1 MVVTVF
7 VALGAVSFFL
17 RLLDLGPRQCLFG
30 ENSALEFNQTK
41 ANRSVSLVPN
51 GYGRLPVN
59 ITVAAL
65 GSPNVAVKKQV
76 FEILAAISVYSK
88 DGYAR
93 ALQVLDKFK
102 VSVYL

>member
-1 MVVTVF
+1 M
-7 VALGAVSFFL
+7 
-17 RLLDLGPRQCLFG
+17 
-30 ENSALEFNQTK
+30 
-41 ANRSVSLVPN
+41 
-51 GYGRLPVN
+51 
-59 ITVAAL
+59 TVAAL